1 MTATE
6 KIKAY
11 FKERKMS
18 NRDIS
23 KAMNGYSESMISR
36 YLNADVL
43 SKTFIENINKYFP
56 EIDLNYVLKDDEE
69 LNLAKE
75 TKEEYKAQNK
85 ILIEEIE
92 ERLRQLAKNLSQ
104 M

>member
-1 MTATE
+1 ME
-6 KIKAY
+6 I
-11 FKERKMS
+11 FFS
-18 NRDIS
+18 WN
-23 KAMNGYSESMISR
+23 
-36 YLNADVL
+36 YLYN
-43 SKTFIENINKYFP
+43 ENKYFP

-69 LNLAKE
+69 LNLARE

-92 ERLRQLAKNLSQ
+92 ERLSQLAKNLSQ